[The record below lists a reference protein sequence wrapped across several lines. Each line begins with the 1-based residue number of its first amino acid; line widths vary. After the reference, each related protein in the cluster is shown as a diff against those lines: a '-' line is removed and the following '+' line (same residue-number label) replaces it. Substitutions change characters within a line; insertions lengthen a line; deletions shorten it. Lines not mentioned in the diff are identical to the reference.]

1 MQRTGLRAAADAGRL
16 PKAAGTSMTDPTRH
30 ALDDYFADSPPPVFT
45 LNAHAQ
51 FTPIDINLAY
61 LAQSGWN
68 QTVDR
73 LRFHVQ
79 NQVPPASGHPL
90 ADALRTMQPHLL
102 VRRLDEEEDRFISI
116 QIAIDGNVA
125 VMSNDR
131 EFAME
136 VLGHLLLEFPP
147 SFHTIDE
154 LELAESWTK
163 DPQAVALFLGML
175 SGARGWDP
183 SHNIPAN
190 IRESLNEAHRSLK
203 IANYRSAVVM
213 SRRTLE
219 AVLKFGFRRLLG
231 REPVDRRGRGLMLND
246 MIAQFRNEA
255 ARPIPD
261 HLLHIADS
269 IRLLGNVPGAH
280 AADIPNY
287 QFTRSDAEY
296 ALYGVSHFLYE
307 YFNKIDREVTEYYS
321 LTIDLSDHE
330 AEDENAK

>member
-1 MQRTGLRAAADAGRL
+1 MNDAA
-16 PKAAGTSMTDPTRH
+16 RH
-30 ALDDYFADSPPPVFT
+30 TLDDYHTDTPPPVFT
-45 LNAHAQ
+45 LNASAQ
-51 FTPIDINLAY
+51 FTPIDINIAY

-79 NQVPPASGHPL
+79 NQNPPPPDHPL
-90 ADALRTMQPHLL
+90 AAVLGAVQPHLL
-102 VRRLDEEEDRFISI
+102 LRRLDEEEDRFISI
-116 QIAIDGNVA
+116 QVAVDGVVSVMCNDRDFAIDI
-125 VMSNDR
+125 
-131 EFAME
+131 F
-136 VLGHLLLEFPP
+136 GHLLLEFPP

-154 LELAESWTK
+154 FEITESWN
-163 DPQAVALFLGML
+163 DDSRVVACFVGML

-190 IRESLNEAHRSLK
+190 VRESLDEAHRSLE

-219 AVLKFGFRRLLG
+219 AVLKFGFPRLLG
-231 REPVDRRGRGLMLND
+231 REPVNRRGRGLMLND
-246 MIAQFRNEA
+246 MITQFRNEA
-255 ARPIPD
+255 AKPIPD

-269 IRLLGNVPGAH
+269 VRLVGNVPGAH

-296 ALYGVSHFLYE
+296 ALYGVSHFLHE
-307 YFNKIDREVTEYYS
+307 YFNKIDREVRAYYT
-321 LTIDLSDHE
+321 LTIDLSDDHT
-330 AEDENAK
+330 DDSTAK